1 MVTTES
7 PLFQLDVT
15 TSTETPQL
23 PKNPA
28 GPHPL
33 PSVCMAQPIA
43 CFLSCNVCMHDQEVH
58 GKTGRAKTAHVT
70 LGVCGHMLCGHWS
83 VELTVAMLQ
92 QQPSLK

>member
-1 MVTTES
+1 
-7 PLFQLDVT
+7 
-15 TSTETPQL
+15 
-23 PKNPA
+23 
-28 GPHPL
+28 
-33 PSVCMAQPIA
+33 
-43 CFLSCNVCMHDQEVH
+43 MHDQEVH